1 MKLKGC
7 ALRAFLWS
15 AIYYALIIAAAA
27 YARGNEFKDW
37 YVLLIFVPLIAL
49 GASTEMLARRN
60 LQIQPRLKS
69 PAGVDLAA
77 KGVTWIFFALA
88 CTHTISFPVCAG
100 AAIVGA
106 AFSFACE
113 AVMLMRVRKEL

>member
-27 YARGNEFKDW
+27 YARGNEFIDW

-49 GASTEMLARRN
+49 GASTEMLARKN
-60 LQIQPRLKS
+60 LIRQPRLKS

-77 KGVTWIFFALA
+77 KCAAWVFFALA
-88 CTHTISFPVCAG
+88 CTHIISFPVCAG

-106 AFSFACE
+106 AFSLACE
-113 AVMLMRVRKEL
+113 AVMLMRVKNKL